1 MEIELLSQRI
11 MKKKLFLIFLF
22 APFLCFSQDEDTGKE
37 KSVKA
42 GFGVSVV
49 QVQPEFPGGSD
60 SLQSFLK
67 QNLTYPDS
75 AKYNRIQGRVYIGF
89 LVDKKGKIGDAKV
102 LNGVNELLDNE
113 ALRVVNKMPQWKP
126 GTAGGNPT
134 SVQYILPI
142 DFIIPKD
149 NQE

>member
-1 MEIELLSQRI
+1 MKIQLLS
-11 MKKKLFLIFLF
+11 IFLLVPLLGM
-22 APFLCFSQDEDTGKE
+22 AQEESAKQEP
-37 KSVKA
+37 VKA

-49 QVQPEFPGGSD
+49 QVQPEFPGGPD

-67 QNLTYPDS
+67 GNLHYPDS

-89 LVDKKGKIGDAKV
+89 LVDKKGKIKEEKI

-113 ALRVVNKMPQWKP
+113 ALRVVRMMPEWTP
-126 GTAGGNPT
+126 GTAGGSPT
-134 SVQYILPI
+134 SVQYTLPI

-149 NQE
+149 IEN

>member
-1 MEIELLSQRI
+1 MKYLTVILLI
-11 MKKKLFLIFLF
+11 LPLF
-22 APFLCFSQDEDTGKE
+22 CFSQDEEAGQN
-37 KSVKA
+37 KSVKS

-49 QVQPEFPGGSD
+49 QVQPEFPGGPD

-75 AKYNRIQGRVYIGF
+75 AKFNRIQGRVYIGF
-89 LVDKKGKIGDAKV
+89 LVDKKGKIGEAKV
-102 LNGVNELLDNE
+102 LSGVNELLDNE
-113 ALRVVNKMPQWKP
+113 ALRVVSQMPQWKP

-149 NQE
+149 IQE